1 MVASDVVP
9 VRNLIGRL
17 YTYTVSRKPSGTRCE
32 LQFSSHHLFGDKRD
46 RFVVGSDC
54 TLPK

>member
-32 LQFSSHHLFGDKRD
+32 LQFSSHHPFGDKRD